1 MLLITTS
8 VVKLTTIITKKKS
21 TNSDPGSNQ
30 ILNFQWKGKKI
41 PKFCLFHTNLFV
53 TIITLIM
60 WFLINNCTR
69 HLCKQWYLFDLF
81 SIVIHSFL
89 MLMCSLKDRAFLEV
103 FVSFW
108 PTTILFYKNTTAWS
122 TYINELFH

>member
-8 VVKLTTIITKKKS
+8 VVKLTTIITKKKTS
-21 TNSDPGSNQ
+21 TNVDPGSNH
-30 ILNFQWKGKKI
+30 ILNFQWKGKHL
-41 PKFCLFHTNLFV
+41 PNFCLFHTNLFV

-81 SIVIHSFL
+81 SIVIHSFIIDVNVQPQRPCIFRGFCFL
-89 MLMCSLKDRAFLEV
+89 LTHHYFILQKHDSL
-103 FVSFW
+103 
-108 PTTILFYKNTTAWS
+108 
-122 TYINELFH
+122 INLY